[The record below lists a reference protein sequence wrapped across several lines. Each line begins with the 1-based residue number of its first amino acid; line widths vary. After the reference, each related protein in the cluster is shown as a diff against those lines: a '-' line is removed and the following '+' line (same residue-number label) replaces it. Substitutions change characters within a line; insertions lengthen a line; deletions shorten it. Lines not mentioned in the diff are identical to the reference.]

1 VDKFGADC
9 TIEKLEV
16 IMEELFSVE
25 NKRLED
31 LARANE
37 EYKEGLESALQPL
50 HELQKELIK
59 QKIIIEEYEALQQK
73 TTALL
78 FQLEETTKR

>member
-1 VDKFGADC
+1 MDKFGADC
-9 TIEKLEV
+9 TIEKLEL
-16 IMEELFSVE
+16 IMEELFFVE

-31 LARANE
+31 LTRANE
-37 EYKEGLESALQPL
+37 EYKEGLESVLQPL

-59 QKIIIEEYEALQQK
+59 QKIIIEEYETLQQK

-78 FQLEETTKR
+78 FQLEETTRR